1 MRTNIDIDDRLMDE
15 AMRAVNA
22 KTKKRAVEQGLELLI
37 RLKRQSDIREL
48 RGQLPWQGSL
58 EDMRRD

>member
-1 MRTNIDIDDRLMDE
+1 MRTNIDIDDRLMNE

-22 KTKKRAVEQGLELLI
+22 KTKKHAVEQGLELLI